1 VSRRRLYRVAEV
13 TSGRAVAE
21 RVRFA
26 GTHWTRL
33 RGLIGTSGLT
43 ADEGLWIV
51 PCRQVHMFWMRYPID
66 VAFLDD
72 ELRVVGLQ
80 ADLRPWRISSG
91 FPAARSA
98 LELASGVLAAR
109 GVDVGAR
116 LSIEPLA

>member
-1 VSRRRLYRVAEV
+1 MASGGAVVERARL
-13 TSGRAVAE
+13 
-21 RVRFA
+21 A

-33 RGLIGTSGLT
+33 RGLIGTSGLA

-72 ELRVVGLQ
+72 ELCVVGLQ
-80 ADLRPWRISSG
+80 ANLRPWRISPA

-109 GVDVGAR
+109 GIGVGAR
-116 LSIEPLA
+116 LSIEPVA

>member
-1 VSRRRLYRVAEV
+1 MSRRRLYRVEEV
-13 TSGRAVAE
+13 ASGRAVVE
-21 RVRFA
+21 RVRLA

-33 RGLIGTSGLT
+33 RGLIGTSGLA

-80 ADLRPWRISSG
+80 ADLRPWRISPG

-109 GVDVGAR
+109 GIGVGAR
-116 LSIEPLA
+116 LSIEPVG

>member
-13 TSGRAVAE
+13 ASGRAVAE
-21 RVRFA
+21 RVRLA
-26 GTHWTRL
+26 ATHWTRL
-33 RGLIGTSGLT
+33 RGLIGTSGLA

-72 ELRVVGLQ
+72 DLRVVGLQ
-80 ADLRPWRISSG
+80 ADLRPWRISPG

-98 LELASGVLAAR
+98 LELAAGALAAC
-109 GVDVGAR
+109 GIGIGAH
-116 LSIEPLA
+116 LSIEPVA